1 MTETQTVPTIS
12 AREFAARRRR
22 LLDQLGDQA
31 VAIVQAASLQT
42 RNSDAEYPFRQHS
55 DFLYLTGFNEPDAVA
70 LFIPGREE
78 GEFMLFCLE
87 KDPTAERWTG
97 IRAGTE
103 GAVQQYGA
111 DQAFLLSELD
121 KKVVE
126 FTSGRDEIH
135 YLIGSDARLDQR
147 VIGWLKQIQAK
158 KRLGVVPPTKLVSLD
173 GVVHDMRLFKSDEEI
188 AMMQYAADTSA
199 HAHTQAMVACAPG
212 KFEFEIE
219 AGLIGDFR
227 RKGMEPAY
235 TSIVGGGENACIL
248 HYIENRCELKS
259 GDLLLIDA
267 GGEHHA
273 YASDITRTFPVNG
286 RFSEPQRQLYQL
298 VLDAQLAAIAQVKP
312 GKTWDDPHQ
321 AALRVLVAG
330 LVELGLLEGEVDELM
345 KDPAPVEGETKQAEA
360 AYKQFFMHKTGH
372 WLGLDVH
379 DVGDYKRDGEWRVLE
394 PGMVLTVEPGLYI
407 SPADNVDEKWWN
419 IGIRIEDDVLVTEDG
434 CRVLTDKVVK
444 EIADIENLMA
454 GA

>member
-1 MTETQTVPTIS
+1 MSTIPQIS
-12 AREFAARRRR
+12 AQEFAARRQR
-22 LLDQLGDQA
+22 LLAQLGDNA

-42 RNSDAEYPFRQHS
+42 RNNDAEYPFRQHS
-55 DFLYLTGFNEPDAVA
+55 DFLYLTGFNEPEAVA
-70 LFIPGREE
+70 MFIPGRAE
-78 GEFMLFCLE
+78 GEFILFCLE
-87 KDPTAERWTG
+87 KDPLAERWTG

-121 KKVVE
+121 SKVVE
-126 FTSGRDEIH
+126 LTAGRDEIH
-135 YLIGSDARLDQR
+135 YLIGNDAGLDQR
-147 VIGWLKQIQAK
+147 VIGWLKRLKAK
-158 KRLGVVPPTKLVSLD
+158 AREGIVPPGKLVALD
-173 GVVHDMRLFKSDEEI
+173 RVLHNMRLFKSDEEI
-188 AMMQYAADTSA
+188 AMMQYAADTA
-199 HAHTQAMVACAPG
+199 AQAHTRAMQTCQPG

-219 AGLIGDFR
+219 AGLLSTFR
-227 RKGMEPAY
+227 RRGMEPAY

-248 HYIENRCELKS
+248 HYIENRCELQD

-298 VLDAQLAAIAQVKP
+298 VLDAQLAAIAAVKP
-312 GKTWDDPHQ
+312 GNTWDDPHQ
-321 AALRVLVAG
+321 AALRVLVTG
-330 LVELGLLEGEVDELM
+330 LVELGLLEGEVEELI
-345 KDPAPVEGETKQAEA
+345 KDPEPVAGEEKPPEA

-379 DVGDYKRDGEWRVLE
+379 DVGDYKVDGAWRTLE
-394 PGMVLTVEPGLYI
+394 PGMVLTVEPGLYV

-419 IGIRIEDDVLVTEDG
+419 IGIRIEDDVLVTEEG
-434 CRVLTDKVVK
+434 CRVLTAKVVK
-444 EIADIENLMA
+444 EIADIEALMA
-454 GA
+454 GE